1 MDSLWGPGPGYCL
14 KHLFKTLPGPDI
26 KAAVTLGCYS
36 LEPSSQDTLMNFGFR
51 LVAKYL
57 LGLDRAN
64 RNFEVY
70 ADDTFVVSYPRS
82 GSTWTRFLVANLVWP
97 EETVTF
103 ANLDRLVPATAA
115 VSSRSLKRVP
125 RPRIIKCHNYFDHR
139 YQNVIYIVR
148 DPRDVVLSE
157 YRYVL
162 KDGGI
167 PDGYPMERFVERF
180 IKGDVNEYSSWKE
193 SVGTWLAARGDSERF
208 LLLRYEDM
216 VEHTARE
223 LEKIA
228 KFLKIEA
235 GPERL
240 ALAVERSSADRM
252 RTLEVREGDHWVVTK
267 GKRKDIFFVGK
278 AKAGIWQSSLPK
290 SCVAQIENAW
300 GPLMAHLG
308 YELTC
313 GGVGLEAE
321 PLFGTVET
329 R

>member
-1 MDSLWGPGPGYCL
+1 MSY
-14 KHLFKTLPGPDI
+14 
-26 KAAVTLGCYS
+26 
-36 LEPSSQDTLMNFGFR
+36 GFR

-70 ADDTFVVSYPRS
+70 PDDTFVVSYPRS
-82 GSTWTRFLVANLVWP
+82 GSTWMRFLVANLVWP
-97 EETVTF
+97 DETVTF

-115 VSSRSLKRVP
+115 VSSRALKRVP

-139 YQNVIYIVR
+139 YQSVIYIVR

-162 KDGGI
+162 KDRGI

-180 IKGDVNEYSSWKE
+180 INGEVNEYSSWKE
-193 SVGTWLAARGDSERF
+193 SVGSWLAARGDSDRF

-216 VEHTARE
+216 VEHTTRE
-223 LEKIA
+223 LGKVA

-240 ALAVERSSADRM
+240 ALAVERSSADHM
-252 RTLEVREGDHWVVTK
+252 RALEEKEGDHWVVTK
-267 GKRKDIFFVGK
+267 GKRKDVPFVGK
-278 AKAGIWQSSLPK
+278 AKAGIWQSALPK

-300 GPLMAHLG
+300 GPLMARLG
-308 YELTC
+308 YELAC
-313 GGVGLEAE
+313 GGVGLETE
-321 PLFGTVET
+321 PWFGIVET

>member
-1 MDSLWGPGPGYCL
+1 MTY
-14 KHLFKTLPGPDI
+14 
-26 KAAVTLGCYS
+26 
-36 LEPSSQDTLMNFGFR
+36 GFR

-70 ADDTFVVSYPRS
+70 PDDTFVVSYPRS

-97 EETVTF
+97 DETVSF
-103 ANLDRLVPATAA
+103 ATLDRLIPATAA
-115 VSSRSLKRVP
+115 VSSRALNRVP

-162 KDGGI
+162 KGRGI

-180 IKGDVNEYSSWKE
+180 IKGEVNEYSSWKE
-193 SVGTWLAARGDSERF
+193 SVGTWLAARGESDRF

-216 VEHTARE
+216 VEQTERE
-223 LEKIA
+223 LGKVA
-228 KFLKIEA
+228 KFLNIEA
-235 GPERL
+235 GPGRL
-240 ALAVERSSADRM
+240 ARAVERSSADHM
-252 RTLEVREGDHWVVTK
+252 RALEKREGDRWVVTS
-267 GKRKDIFFVGK
+267 GKRKDIPFVGK
-278 AKAGIWQSSLPK
+278 AKAGVWQSSLPK
-290 SCVAQIENAW
+290 NCVAQIENAW

-308 YELTC
+308 YELRGRALTP
-313 GGVGLEAE
+313 LTE
-321 PLFGTVET
+321 PLLAVVDANRGKIRSPASRV
-329 R
+329 RPRN